1 MYFPGCLEDD
11 DLITLLNAGGMSM
24 KIKMMI
30 MMTMRKMMIMIKG

>member
-24 KIKMMI
+24 KIKMM
-30 MMTMRKMMIMIKG
+30 TMRKMMIMIKG